1 MSNAIDL
8 PAPSRGILALDRLW
22 DPVPRDVEFTC
33 DDGREHHAGHSLTA
47 DAHRVSQSFSRKP
60 PTLSRCLA
68 LARERSADVVSALCI
83 ELRIKARIR
92 HRRSRPNAGPRRAC
106 SRRRGP
112 LVVDIICMT
121 ANYRL
126 PRDNITRREQMP
138 VVFGDHIP
146 SSRRASMSA
155 GSTPVSPSSL
165 RSPSVVSRT
174 TFRPRG

>member
-1 MSNAIDL
+1 MLLIFLLL
-8 PAPSRGILALDRLW
+8 PEESFTLDRLGILSLVTW
-22 DPVPRDVEFTC
+22 NLPVTTDEKTTRVTLSPRMPIV
-33 DDGREHHAGHSLTA
+33 S
-47 DAHRVSQSFSRKP
+47 VSQSFSRKP

-83 ELRIKARIR
+83 ELRAKARIR

-112 LVVDIICMT
+112 LVADIICMT

-155 GSTPVSPSSL
+155 GSTPVSPTSL

>member
-1 MSNAIDL
+1 MLLIFLLL
-8 PAPSRGILALDRLW
+8 PEESFTLDRLGILSLVTW
-22 DPVPRDVEFTC
+22 NLPVTTDENTTR
-33 DDGREHHAGHSLTA
+33 GHSLTA

-83 ELRIKARIR
+83 ELRTKARIR

-112 LVVDIICMT
+112 LVADIICMT
-121 ANYRL
+121 ANYHL

-155 GSTPVSPSSL
+155 GSTPVSPTSL